1 MIVKT
6 SIRTV
11 SESVVLPYGFVS
23 KDLGFYGDRN
33 VAHLFTQLPNHDVFS
48 KSIKDLLYL
57 LYL

>member
-33 VAHLFTQLPNHDVFS
+33 VAHLFTQLPHHDVFS

-57 LYL
+57 